1 MQEEDVKLSIE
12 ALSAL
17 SAIGS
22 SSSLRYAL
30 NLIAPSHLL
39 ATRRKAQTVDTQDV
53 RQAYK
58 YFCDVE
64 RSIKYVKET
73 NGLMFGEEEVNG
85 PTPMEM

>member
-1 MQEEDVKLSIE
+1 LSID
-12 ALSAL
+12 ALAAL
-17 SAIGS
+17 SAIGT

-39 ATRRKAQTVDTQDV
+39 ATRRKAQTVDTEDV
-53 RQAYK
+53 RLAYK

-73 NGLMFGEEEVNG
+73 NGLMFGEEEVDRNG
-85 PTPMEM
+85 PAPMEI